1 MSNQYYPRRSHP
13 AQYGEDRFGPPT
25 LERNGSEHRVGRFT
39 SFLLRFLSPTR
50 GTEGVVKTIEK
61 AWLEVELPL
70 AKGRRR
76 DSKITFPLRR
86 LRGKITIMMHNFN
99 DIQIIIMAGGVGSR
113 FWPMSTPDYPKQFI
127 DVMGVGR
134 SLIQLTVDRLKPICP
149 VENMW
154 VVTNEKYIRIVKE
167 QIPDMPVDNILAE
180 PEARNTAPCI
190 AYACWKIQK
199 KHPDANIVV
208 TPSDALVINTSEY
221 QRVLSKALSY
231 TSDKNA
237 IVTIGIKPS
246 RPETGYGYIAAAE
259 PTSVDEIYKVEA
271 FKEKPNQ
278 ETAEQYL
285 AAGNYYWNAGIF
297 VWNIDTISKAIRTFQ
312 PNLASIMDEMAPSFY
327 TEQEKEV
334 VGRLFPTCEK
344 ISIDYA
350 VMEKSKEIY
359 TLPAEFGWSDL
370 GSWGSLR
377 TLIPQDEAGNAKVG
391 KDISLY
397 ECKNCVVHAA
407 DESKVVVQGL
417 NGYIVAEKNGQLLVC
432 SSKEEQRI
440 KEFAQ

>member
-1 MSNQYYPRRSHP
+1 MINQIH
-13 AQYGEDRFGPPT
+13 
-25 LERNGSEHRVGRFT
+25 
-39 SFLLRFLSPTR
+39 
-50 GTEGVVKTIEK
+50 
-61 AWLEVELPL
+61 
-70 AKGRRR
+70 
-76 DSKITFPLRR
+76 
-86 LRGKITIMMHNFN
+86 N
-99 DIQIIIMAGGVGSR
+99 DIQVIIMAGGVGSR

-199 KHPDANIVV
+199 KHPNANIVV
-208 TPSDALVINTSEY
+208 TPSDALVINTTEY
-221 QRVLSKALSY
+221 QRVLSKALNY

-259 PTSVDEIYKVEA
+259 STSVDEIYKVEA
-271 FKEKPNQ
+271 FKEKPNL

-285 AAGNYYWNAGIF
+285 ASGNYYWNAGIF

-334 VGRLFPTCEK
+334 VGKLFPTCEK

-370 GSWGSLR
+370 GSWGSLH
-377 TLIPQDEAGNAKVG
+377 TLLPQDEAGNAIVG
-391 KDISLY
+391 KDIRLY

-417 NGYIVAEKNGQLLVC
+417 DGYIVAEKHGQLLVC
-432 SSKEEQRI
+432 SLKEEQRI
-440 KEFAQ
+440 KEFGE

>member
-1 MSNQYYPRRSHP
+1 MC
-13 AQYGEDRFGPPT
+13 
-25 LERNGSEHRVGRFT
+25 
-39 SFLLRFLSPTR
+39 
-50 GTEGVVKTIEK
+50 
-61 AWLEVELPL
+61 
-70 AKGRRR
+70 
-76 DSKITFPLRR
+76 
-86 LRGKITIMMHNFN
+86 N

-113 FWPMSTPDYPKQFI
+113 FWPMSSPDYPKQFI

-154 VVTNEKYIRIVKE
+154 VVTNEKYISIVKE
-167 QIPDMPVDNILAE
+167 QIPDMPVDNILSE

-199 KHPDANIVV
+199 QHPDANIVV
-208 TPSDALVINTSEY
+208 TPSDALVINTTEY
-221 QRVLSKALSY
+221 QRVLNKALSY

-271 FKEKPNQ
+271 FKEKPNL
-278 ETAEQYL
+278 E
-285 AAGNYYWNAGIF
+285 
-297 VWNIDTISKAIRTFQ
+297 TFQ
-312 PNLASIMDEMAPSFY
+312 PNLASIMDDMAPSFY

-334 VGRLFPTCEK
+334 VGKLFPTCEK

-377 TLIPQDEAGNAKVG
+377 TLLPQDEAGNAKVG
-391 KDISLY
+391 KDIRLY

-417 NGYIVAEKNGQLLVC
+417 DGYIVAEKHGQLLVC
-432 SSKEEQRI
+432 SLKEEQRI
-440 KEFAQ
+440 KEFGK

>member
-1 MSNQYYPRRSHP
+1 
-13 AQYGEDRFGPPT
+13 
-25 LERNGSEHRVGRFT
+25 
-39 SFLLRFLSPTR
+39 
-50 GTEGVVKTIEK
+50 
-61 AWLEVELPL
+61 
-70 AKGRRR
+70 
-76 DSKITFPLRR
+76 
-86 LRGKITIMMHNFN
+86 MHNYN

-154 VVTNEKYIRIVKE
+154 VVTNEKYISIVKE
-167 QIPDMPVDNILAE
+167 QIPDMPVDNILSE

-199 KHPDANIVV
+199 KHPAANIVV
-208 TPSDALVINTSEY
+208 TPSDALVINTTEY

-246 RPETGYGYIAAAE
+246 RPETGYGYIATSE

-271 FKEKPNQ
+271 FKEKPNL

-285 AAGNYYWNAGIF
+285 AA
-297 VWNIDTISKAIRTFQ
+297 
-312 PNLASIMDEMAPSFY
+312 
-327 TEQEKEV
+327 
-334 VGRLFPTCEK
+334 
-344 ISIDYA
+344 DYA

-370 GSWGSLR
+370 GSWGSLQ
-377 TLIPQDEAGNAKVG
+377 TLLPQDENGNAKVG
-391 KDISLY
+391 KDIRLY
-397 ECKNCVVHAA
+397 ECKNCVVHVA
-407 DESKVVVQGL
+407 DESKVVVQSL
-417 NGYIVAEKNGQLLVC
+417 DGYIVT
-432 SSKEEQRI
+432 
-440 KEFAQ
+440 

>member
-1 MSNQYYPRRSHP
+1 MIH
-13 AQYGEDRFGPPT
+13 
-25 LERNGSEHRVGRFT
+25 
-39 SFLLRFLSPTR
+39 
-50 GTEGVVKTIEK
+50 
-61 AWLEVELPL
+61 
-70 AKGRRR
+70 
-76 DSKITFPLRR
+76 
-86 LRGKITIMMHNFN
+86 N

-113 FWPMSTPDYPKQFI
+113 FWSMSTPDYPKQFI

-154 VVTNEKYIRIVKE
+154 IVTNEKYISIVKE

-199 KHPDANIVV
+199 KHPAANIVV

-237 IVTIGIKPS
+237 IVTIGIKPN
-246 RPETGYGYIAAAE
+246 RP
-259 PTSVDEIYKVEA
+259 
-271 FKEKPNQ
+271 
-278 ETAEQYL
+278 ETAEQHL
-285 AAGNYYWNAGIF
+285 AAGNNYWNAGIF

-312 PNLASIMDEMAPSFY
+312 PNLASIMDEMASSFY
-327 TEQEKEV
+327 TEKEKEV
-334 VGRLFPTCEK
+334 VGKLFPTCEK

-350 VMEKSKEIY
+350 VMEKSKDIF

-377 TLIPQDEAGNAKVG
+377 TLLPQDEAGNAKVG
-391 KDISLY
+391 KDIRLY

-417 NGYIVAEKNGQLLVC
+417 DGYIVAEKHGQLLVC
-432 SSKEEQRI
+432 SLKEEQRI
-440 KEFAQ
+440 KEFGK

>member
-1 MSNQYYPRRSHP
+1 MY
-13 AQYGEDRFGPPT
+13 
-25 LERNGSEHRVGRFT
+25 
-39 SFLLRFLSPTR
+39 
-50 GTEGVVKTIEK
+50 
-61 AWLEVELPL
+61 
-70 AKGRRR
+70 
-76 DSKITFPLRR
+76 
-86 LRGKITIMMHNFN
+86 N
-99 DIQIIIMAGGVGSR
+99 DTQVIIMAGGVGCR

-190 AYACWKIQK
+190 AYACWKILK
-199 KHPDANIVV
+199 KHPAANIVV

-271 FKEKPNQ
+271 FKEKPNL

-297 VWNIDTISKAIRTFQ
+297 VWNIDTISKAIRTYQ
-312 PNLASIMDEMAPSFY
+312 PNLANIMDEMAPSFY

-334 VGRLFPTCEK
+334 VGKLFPTCEK

-350 VMEKSKEIY
+350 VMEKSKDIF
-359 TLPAEFGWSDL
+359 TQPAEFGWSDL

-377 TLIPQDEAGNAKVG
+377 TLLPQDEDGNAKVG
-391 KDISLY
+391 KDIRLY

-417 NGYIVAEKNGQLLVC
+417 DGYIVAEKNGQLLVC
-432 SSKEEQRI
+432 SLKEEQRI
-440 KEFAQ
+440 KEFGG

>member
-1 MSNQYYPRRSHP
+1 
-13 AQYGEDRFGPPT
+13 
-25 LERNGSEHRVGRFT
+25 
-39 SFLLRFLSPTR
+39 
-50 GTEGVVKTIEK
+50 
-61 AWLEVELPL
+61 
-70 AKGRRR
+70 
-76 DSKITFPLRR
+76 
-86 LRGKITIMMHNFN
+86 
-99 DIQIIIMAGGVGSR
+99 
-113 FWPMSTPDYPKQFI
+113 
-127 DVMGVGR
+127 MGVGR

-167 QIPDMPVDNILAE
+167 QIPDMPVDNILSE

-271 FKEKPNQ
+271 FKEKPNL

-285 AAGNYYWNAGIF
+285 VAGNYYWNA
-297 VWNIDTISKAIRTFQ
+297 
-312 PNLASIMDEMAPSFY
+312 
-327 TEQEKEV
+327 
-334 VGRLFPTCEK
+334 
-344 ISIDYA
+344 
-350 VMEKSKEIY
+350 
-359 TLPAEFGWSDL
+359 
-370 GSWGSLR
+370 
-377 TLIPQDEAGNAKVG
+377 
-391 KDISLY
+391 
-397 ECKNCVVHAA
+397 
-407 DESKVVVQGL
+407 
-417 NGYIVAEKNGQLLVC
+417 
-432 SSKEEQRI
+432 
-440 KEFAQ
+440 

>member
-1 MSNQYYPRRSHP
+1 
-13 AQYGEDRFGPPT
+13 
-25 LERNGSEHRVGRFT
+25 
-39 SFLLRFLSPTR
+39 
-50 GTEGVVKTIEK
+50 
-61 AWLEVELPL
+61 
-70 AKGRRR
+70 
-76 DSKITFPLRR
+76 
-86 LRGKITIMMHNFN
+86 
-99 DIQIIIMAGGVGSR
+99 MAGGVGSR

-134 SLIQLTVDRLKPICP
+134 SLIQLKVDRLKPICP

-199 KHPDANIVV
+199 KHPAANIVV
-208 TPSDALVINTSEY
+208 TPSDAQVINTTEY

-231 TSDKNA
+231 TSDKEA

-246 RPETGYGYIAAAE
+246 RPETGYGYIATSE

-271 FKEKPNQ
+271 FKEKPKL

-297 VWNIDTISKAIRTFQ
+297 VWNIDTISKAIRTF
-312 PNLASIMDEMAPSFY
+312 
-327 TEQEKEV
+327 
-334 VGRLFPTCEK
+334 
-344 ISIDYA
+344 
-350 VMEKSKEIY
+350 
-359 TLPAEFGWSDL
+359 PAEFGWSDL

-377 TLIPQDEAGNAKVG
+377 TLLPQDEAGNAKVG
-391 KDISLY
+391 KDIRLY

-417 NGYIVAEKNGQLLVC
+417 DGYKVAEKHGQLLVC
-432 SSKEEQRI
+432 SLKEEQRI
-440 KEFAQ
+440 KEFGK